1 MRAPSSSSS
10 GRRCVWNV
18 KWGQELCCNGVQW
31 REERSCLGGTL
42 MSATNDCLE
51 ILNRGAWVTYQVQ
64 KANASGTDR
73 KFPQA
78 HISNADSRLCCP
90 AEAAAA
96 EAVAVHRPVSKG
108 VRAAERGCG
117 PWPRCSL
124 LRLWPNLLL
133 SLASFRHRRYLAA
146 TCHSCNNHAQ
156 HCELASAPYYVSH
169 CVSKQQQQQQQKPGS
184 GGWANAADGCG
195 GGAGRPGRRR
205 R

>member
-1 MRAPSSSSS
+1 MY
-10 GRRCVWNV
+10 
-18 KWGQELCCNGVQW
+18 
-31 REERSCLGGTL
+31 
-42 MSATNDCLE
+42 ATNDCLE
-51 ILNRGAWVTYQVQ
+51 ILNRGAWVAYQVE

-78 HISNADSRLCCP
+78 HISNADSRLCCA

-117 PWPRCSL
+117 PWPCCSL
-124 LRLWPNLLL
+124 LLLWPNLLL

-146 TCHSCNNHAQ
+146 TSHSCNNHAQ
-156 HCELASAPYYVSH
+156 HCELASAA
-169 CVSKQQQQQQQKPGS
+169 CVAACASKQQQQKPKS
-184 GGWANAADGCG
+184 GGWADAADGCC